1 MNIKALVNCNTDI
14 QNIFDELNNESNIC
28 KYEILKHTNL
38 SISED
43 MLIII
48 FEILKNLEYNAIYD
62 LLKMALLEI
71 ISKIYALKK
80 HKFMS
85 QTTTSIIV
93 IVNEKRTEVN
103 LPFELSEEQK
113 NKVVDA
119 AINKLFD

>member
-48 FEILKNLEYNAIYD
+48 FEILKNLEYSAIYD

-85 QTTTSIIV
+85 KTTTSIIV

>member
-14 QNIFDELNNESNIC
+14 QNIFDELNIESNIC
-28 KYEILKHTNL
+28 KYEILKHINL

-71 ISKIYALKK
+71 ISKIYTLKK
-80 HKFMS
+80 HKSMS
-85 QTTTSIIV
+85 KTTSIIV

>member
-1 MNIKALVNCNTDI
+1 MNIRALVNCSTDI

-38 SISED
+38 TISED

-48 FEILKNLEYNAIYD
+48 FEIIKNLEYNAIYD
-62 LLKMALLEI
+62 LLKMALLET
-71 ISKIYALKK
+71 ISKIYSKEK
-80 HKFMS
+80 HKFIPK
-85 QTTTSIIV
+85 TTSIIV

-103 LPFELSEEQK
+103 LPFDLNEEQK

>member
-62 LLKMALLEI
+62 LLKLALLEI
-71 ISKIYALKK
+71 ISKINTLKK
-80 HKFMS
+80 HNFMFK
-85 QTTTSIIV
+85 TTTSMIV